1 MSTIRQQ
8 PPGIRGQ
15 RVARTVVRVVGVVV
29 VLVTAV
35 TYLVESW

>member
-29 VLVTAV
+29 LVTAV